1 LVEKNAGDITVLA
14 VETSC
19 DETSAAVVVNGRQIR
34 SNIISSQI
42 DIHKKFG
49 GVVPEIA
56 SRKHVEL
63 VMPVISQALEEAS
76 IKLEQVDAIAV
87 TYGPGLVGALLVG
100 LSAAKGLAFAAGKPL
115 VGVHHIEGHIAANY
129 LENEVLEP
137 PFVCLV
143 ASGGHSHIV
152 HVADYHRFVIMGQT
166 RDDAAGEAFDKIAR
180 ALGLGYPGGPLID
193 AEAKRGDPKTV
204 DFPRVHFN
212 DGTLDF
218 SFSGLKTAVL
228 NYLNG
233 KEQKGEAIVVPDV
246 CASFQQA
253 VVDVLVNNT
262 IKAALENGAGRVAL
276 AGGVAANSQLRR
288 SMKEAAVRNGME
300 MFYPRPILCTD
311 NAAMIGA
318 AAYYEYRRGHV
329 AGLDLNAIPSLKLGD
344 ACG

>member
-1 LVEKNAGDITVLA
+1 MNDTDTVILA
-14 VETSC
+14 IETSC
-19 DETSAAVVVNGRQIR
+19 DETSAAVVVNGRTII
-34 SNIISSQI
+34 SNVISSQI
-42 DIHKKFG
+42 DLHKKFG

-63 VMPVISQALEEAS
+63 VMPVINQALEEAS
-76 IKLEQVDAIAV
+76 ITLEKVDAIGV

-100 LSAAKGLAFAAGKPL
+100 ISAAKGLAFATGKPL

-129 LENEVLEP
+129 LENENLEP

-152 HVADYHRFVIMGQT
+152 HVADYNRFEIMGRT

-193 AEAKRGDPKTV
+193 VEAAKGNNKAV
-204 DFPRVHFN
+204 EFPRVYFN
-212 DGTLDF
+212 DGSLDF

-233 KEQKGEAIVVPDV
+233 MAQKGYDINLPDV

-253 VVDVLVNNT
+253 VVDVLVKNT
-262 IKAALENGAGRVAL
+262 MQAARQKGVTRVAL
-276 AGGVAANSQLRR
+276 AGGVAANSRLR
-288 SMKEAAVRNGME
+288 SGMKTAVEEAGME
-300 MFYPRPILCTD
+300 MFYPRPVLCTD
-311 NAAMIGA
+311 NAAMIA
-318 AAYYEYRRGHV
+318 SAAYYEFKRGHIS
-329 AGLDLNAIPSLKLGD
+329 GLDLNAVPGLKLGD
-344 ACG
+344 SNCG

>member
-1 LVEKNAGDITVLA
+1 MEKTVILA
-14 VETSC
+14 IETSC
-19 DETSAAVVVNGRQIR
+19 DETSAAVVVDGRKIL

-42 DIHKKFG
+42 DLHKKYG

-63 VMPVISQALEEAS
+63 VMPVINQALEEAS
-76 IKLEQVDAIAV
+76 VKLEEVDAIAV

-100 LSAAKGLAFAAGKPL
+100 LSAAKGLAFAVDKPL
-115 VGVHHIEGHIAANY
+115 IGVHHIEGHIAANY
-129 LENEVLEP
+129 LENDVLEP
-137 PFVCLV
+137 PFICLV

-152 HVADYHRFVIMGQT
+152 HVLDYNRFEIMGQT

-193 AEAKRGDPKTV
+193 AESAKGNSKAIE
-204 DFPRVHFN
+204 FPRVYFN
-212 DGTLDF
+212 DGSLDF

-233 KEQKGEAIVVPDV
+233 MARKGLEVLLPDV

-262 IKAALENGAGRVAL
+262 LQAARMKNVKRVAL
-276 AGGVAANSQLRR
+276 AGGVAANSQLR
-288 SMKEAAVRNGME
+288 SGMKEAAGQAGME
-300 MFYPRPILCTD
+300 MFYPKPILCTD
-311 NAAMIGA
+311 NAAMVGA
-318 AAYYEYRRGHV
+318 AAYYEFLQGH
-329 AGLDLNAIPSLKLGD
+329 ASGLDLNAIPSLKLGD
-344 ACG
+344 KSCG